1 MVNQPPASGQSLS
14 SELSF
19 IDALKFPFDDKDW
32 LKKIAIGA
40 GLTLTIIGGIPVTG
54 YCVRVARRVMRAEPG
69 LPEWDDF
76 GGDITRGLYILAG
89 NIIHFFPIIILACIV
104 AGLQIA
110 VGSAAGGSSG
120 SFNRNAADSSA
131 FASIA
136 LSLCSLPVF
145 LVIGIPLFVINLS
158 AIARFA
164 ATNQFSAFTDFSTLI
179 ADARKNMR
187 ATLFLLIDVWLYWL
201 IMGLVI
207 NIGST
212 LCCLP
217 GLAASAM
224 ASMGLYY
231 IAGRWG
237 LKLGLTA

>member
-1 MVNQPPASGQSLS
+1 MDNQQPASGQSLS
-14 SELSF
+14 NELSF

-32 LKKIAIGA
+32 LKKVAIGA
-40 GLTLTIIGGIPVTG
+40 GLTLTIIGGIPVSG
-54 YCVRVARRVMRAEPG
+54 YCVRVARRVMRGEPG

-76 GGDITRGLYILAG
+76 SGDITRGLYILVG
-89 NIIHFFPIIILACIV
+89 NIIHFFPIIILVCIL

-110 VGSAAGGSSG
+110 VSSATGGSSR
-120 SFNRNAADSSA
+120 SFNRNAADGAA

-145 LVIGIPLFVINLS
+145 FVIGIPLLVINQS

-164 ATNQFSAFTDFSTLI
+164 ATNQFSVFTDFSTLI

-187 ATLFLLIDVWLYWL
+187 STLFLLIDIWVYYL

-224 ASMGLYY
+224 ASMGLYF
-231 IAGRWG
+231 ITGRWG
-237 LKLGLTA
+237 LKLGLKA